1 MIHQA
6 SWLKKHGVTELADQI
21 TAIENR
27 IGLGRATLVQIARTL
42 EEYEIM
48 TKQDL
53 ASRTKDLN

>member
-27 IGLGRATLVQIARTL
+27 IGLGRATAAHIGRAL
-42 EEYEIM
+42 EDYEM
-48 TKQDL
+48 LTKQEL
-53 ASRTKDLN
+53 AMWTKDLK